1 MTSSQLSRSQPSHA
15 PLSPFESLWT
25 RLKEVDPA
33 GVHQDEAL
41 CIMSLTAQY
50 HWSPPV
56 VLEIGTGHGV
66 SAILMNMGGAHVVTF
81 ESDESKLRSAQKNA
95 RDFAAKNLIFIPGK
109 SPEAVQ
115 GVSPDVRKKI
125 NMAFID
131 GDHSYESVLEDLR
144 EAVMLVPLAGW
155 VMGLGYGREP
165 GVTQAVDEI
174 ASTGQ
179 MSNPILFT
187 PRQADNSLFL
197 SSLRV

>member
-1 MTSSQLSRSQPSHA
+1 MTSSQLSRSQASHA
-15 PLSPFESLWT
+15 PLSPFDSLWS
-25 RLKEVDPA
+25 RLKKVDPA
-33 GVHQDEAL
+33 GVNQDEAL

-81 ESDESKLRSAQKNA
+81 ESDEPAMRVAQKNA
-95 RDFAAKNLIFIPGK
+95 RDFAAKNLIFVPGK

-115 GVSPDVRKKI
+115 AVSPDVRKKI

-155 VMGLGYGREP
+155 IMGLGYGREP
-165 GVTQAVDEI
+165 GVTKAVDEI